1 VSTATLQFDRTS
13 GHLAQSDIEQMS
25 FVELDATITDGL
37 SLVHRS
43 QTELLPF
50 LAEMRERLHAQGK
63 RADLPDTPKGLTWQK
78 WVGNNKHLIGSIRT
92 VNRILAVGKKKN
104 PKPVVQANVDTTI
117 TGEYSP
123 SDRSYHARAKI
134 VEWSTDNKIA
144 FEMNLACH
152 AEDPKKEKRA
162 LAIQAFRG
170 LRTRMKKFKVW
181 QRELDVEMKKC
192 LAPNRTASN
201 RPTPR

>member
-1 VSTATLQFDRTS
+1 
-13 GHLAQSDIEQMS
+13 MS

-78 WVGNNKHLIGSIRT
+78 WVETNKRLIGSIRT
-92 VNRILAVGKKKN
+92 VNRLLAVGKKRS
-104 PKPVVQANVDTTI
+104 PKPVVQAKFDTTI

-123 SDRSYHARAKI
+123 SDRSYYARANV
-134 VEWSTDNKIA
+134 VERSVDNKIVCRMS
-144 FEMNLACH
+144 FECPVQDHRKTQL
-152 AEDPKKEKRA
+152 A
-162 LAIQAFRG
+162 LAIEAFRG

-181 QRELDVEMKKC
+181 QRELDVEMKKIT
-192 LAPNRTASN
+192 NRRSVK
-201 RPTPR
+201 

>member
-78 WVGNNKHLIGSIRT
+78 WVETNKRLIGSIRT
-92 VNRILAVGKKKN
+92 VNRLLAVGKKRS
-104 PKPVVQANVDTTI
+104 PKPVVQAKFDTTI

-123 SDRSYHARAKI
+123 SDRSYYARANV
-134 VEWSTDNKIA
+134 VERSVDNKIVCRMS
-144 FEMNLACH
+144 FECPVQDHRKTQL
-152 AEDPKKEKRA
+152 A
-162 LAIQAFRG
+162 LAIEAFRG

-181 QRELDVEMKKC
+181 QRELDVEMKKIT
-192 LAPNRTASN
+192 NRRSVK
-201 RPTPR
+201 

>member
-1 VSTATLQFDRTS
+1 MSTSPNISAHDGVSR
-13 GHLAQSDIEQMS
+13 
-25 FVELDATITDGL
+25 
-37 SLVHRS
+37 SLHR
-43 QTELLPF
+43 
-50 LAEMRERLHAQGK
+50 QGK
-63 RADLPDTPKGLTWQK
+63 RTDLPDTPKGLTWQK
-78 WVGNNKHLIGSIRT
+78 WVENNKHLIGSIRT
-92 VNRILAVGKKKN
+92 VNRLFAVGQKRN
-104 PKPVVQANVDTTI
+104 SKPVVQAKVDTTI

-123 SDRSYHARAKI
+123 SDRSYHAGAQI
-134 VEWSTDNKIA
+134 VEWSADNKIV

-192 LAPNRTASN
+192 LNPITNRNSVK
-201 RPTPR
+201 